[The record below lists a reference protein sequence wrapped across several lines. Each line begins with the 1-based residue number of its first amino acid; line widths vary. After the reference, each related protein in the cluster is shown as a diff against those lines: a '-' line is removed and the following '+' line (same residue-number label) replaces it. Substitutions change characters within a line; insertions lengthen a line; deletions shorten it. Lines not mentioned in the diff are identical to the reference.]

1 MATHESDVKCPKQQ
15 VHVWPTFLTSLTFF
29 FFFSYSLF
37 TVQAAAADAL
47 ANLAI
52 DNAVGETLLNTRKS
66 SVLFTMA
73 THESDVKVS
82 KTAGACLAN
91 ITSLH
96 YINKHKV
103 VTTGISFLQRINGA
117 AVKSIVR
124 RRLPDIEDLDGG
136 GGGSTLGNNSDS
148 KKDVW

>member
-1 MATHESDVKCPKQQ
+1 MHAILLSHFQ
-15 VHVWPTFLTSLTFF
+15 FLTSLIF
-29 FFFSYSLF
+29 SLF
-37 TVQAAAADAL
+37 YLCVHTVQAAAADAL

-82 KTAGACLAN
+82 KTAGTCLAN

-124 RRLPDIEDLDGG
+124 RRLPDIEDLDSG
-136 GGGSTLGNNSDS
+136 GGGSTLGNNNDS

>member
-1 MATHESDVKCPKQQ
+1 MATHECESKTAGACLANIS
-15 VHVWPTFLTSLTFF
+15 HVSHFF
-29 FFFSYSLF
+29 SFFSYSWY

-124 RRLPDIEDLDGG
+124 RRLPDIEDLDSG